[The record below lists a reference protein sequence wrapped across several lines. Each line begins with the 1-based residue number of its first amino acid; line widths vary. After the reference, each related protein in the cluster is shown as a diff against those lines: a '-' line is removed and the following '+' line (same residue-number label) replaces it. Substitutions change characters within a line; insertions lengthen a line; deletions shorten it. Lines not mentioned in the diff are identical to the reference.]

1 LIRGLPL
8 ILLTEKSACSHTMD
22 QDGSILS
29 GKDIPAPEG
38 GAKMHKR
45 IGIIGA
51 GVVGTA
57 IGVVLSDKGYEITGV
72 HDIKTESTQQLVE
85 RIGCTAYKSPHEV
98 SRSADILFITT
109 SDSSIENVVNT
120 LADDGAFFA
129 GQIIVHMSGS
139 QSSEILD
146 RAKLSGA
153 RVLSVHP
160 LQSFAGTD
168 LAIKNLPGSIF
179 SIEGDREAYDAA
191 VCIVETLGGEY
202 FYIDRKAKPLYHA
215 GACVVSNYLV
225 TLIDFGTKFLEMT
238 GIPKG
243 MALKAL
249 MPLIAGTINNI
260 GNIGIPKALTG
271 PIARGDLSTIIKHLD
286 CLEEMAPE
294 LMKLYS
300 WLGFY
305 TADIAVNKGTIDEKC
320 MEEFQKTFIQ
330 QLTKTM
336 SVK

>member
-1 LIRGLPL
+1 
-8 ILLTEKSACSHTMD
+8 M
-22 QDGSILS
+22 Q
-29 GKDIPAPEG
+29 
-38 GAKMHKR
+38 KR

-57 IGVVLSDKGYEITGV
+57 IGVVLNEKGYEITGV
-72 HDIKTESTQQLVE
+72 HDINSESTQQLVE

-109 SDSSIENVVNT
+109 SDSSIEKVVNT
-120 LADDGAFFA
+120 LADGGAFFA
-129 GQIIVHMSGS
+129 GQIVVHMSGA

-146 RAKLSGA
+146 KAKEFGA
-153 RVLSVHP
+153 KILSVHP

-168 LAIKNLPGSIF
+168 LAIKSLPGSIF
-179 SIEGDREAYDAA
+179 SIEGDRDAYDAA
-191 VCIVETLGGEY
+191 VCIVETLRGEY
-202 FYIDRKAKPLYHA
+202 FFIDRKAKPLYHA

-225 TLIDFGTKFLEMT
+225 TIIDFGAKLLEST

-249 MPLIAGTINNI
+249 LPLIAGTVNNVE
-260 GNIGIPKALTG
+260 NIGIPKALTG
-271 PIARGDLSTIIKHLD
+271 PIARGDLSTILKHLD

-294 LMKLYS
+294 MMKLYS

-305 TADIAVNKGTIDEKC
+305 TARIAVDKGSIDEKS
-320 MEEFQKTFIQ
+320 MEEFQKIFIK
-330 QLTKTM
+330 QLAK
-336 SVK
+336 SVSAS

>member
-1 LIRGLPL
+1 
-8 ILLTEKSACSHTMD
+8 M
-22 QDGSILS
+22 Q
-29 GKDIPAPEG
+29 
-38 GAKMHKR
+38 R

-57 IGVVLSDKGYEITGV
+57 IGVVLNDKGYEITGV
-72 HDIKTESTQQLVE
+72 HDINTESTQQLVE

-109 SDSSIENVVNT
+109 SDSSIENVVDT
-120 LADDGAFFA
+120 LAEDGAFFA
-129 GQIIVHMSGS
+129 GQIVVHMSGS
-139 QSSEILD
+139 QSSEILE
-146 RAKLSGA
+146 RAQAFGA
-153 RVLSVHP
+153 KILSVHP

-179 SIEGDREAYDAA
+179 SIEGDREAYGAA

-202 FYIDRKAKPLYHA
+202 FFIDRKAKPLYHA

-225 TLIDFGTKFLEMT
+225 TLIDFGAKLLETT

-249 MPLIAGTINNI
+249 MPLIAGTVNNI
-260 GNIGIPKALTG
+260 ENIGIPKALTG
-271 PIARGDLSTIIKHLD
+271 PIARGDLSTVLKHLD

-294 LMKLYS
+294 LLKLYS

-305 TADIAVNKGTIDEKC
+305 TAGIAVDKGTIDKKS
-320 MEEFQKTFIQ
+320 MEEFQKTFLR
-330 QLTKTM
+330 QLVKTA

>member
-1 LIRGLPL
+1 
-8 ILLTEKSACSHTMD
+8 M
-22 QDGSILS
+22 Q
-29 GKDIPAPEG
+29 
-38 GAKMHKR
+38 KR

-57 IGVVLSDKGYEITGV
+57 IGVVLSEKGYEITGV
-72 HDIKTESTQQLVE
+72 QDINSESTQQLVE
-85 RIGCTAYKSPHEV
+85 RIGCTAYSSPHEV

-109 SDSSIENVVNT
+109 SDSSIENVVDT
-120 LADDGAFFA
+120 LANDGAFFA
-129 GQIIVHMSGS
+129 GQIVVHMSGA

-146 RAKLSGA
+146 KAKEFGA
-153 RVLSVHP
+153 KILSVHP

-179 SIEGDREAYDAA
+179 SIEGDRDAYDAA
-191 VCIVETLGGEY
+191 VCIVETLRGEY
-202 FYIDRKAKPLYHA
+202 FFIDRKAKPLYHA

-225 TLIDFGTKFLEMT
+225 TIIDFGTKLLEST
-238 GIPKG
+238 GIPPG

-249 MPLIAGTINNI
+249 LPLIAGTVNNVE
-260 GNIGIPKALTG
+260 NIGIPKALTG
-271 PIARGDLSTIIKHLD
+271 PIARGDLSTILKHLD

-305 TADIAVNKGTIDEKC
+305 TAKIAVDKGTINEEN
-320 MEEFQKTFIQ
+320 MEEFQRVFIK
-330 QLTKTM
+330 QLARNV
-336 SVK
+336 SAS